1 MTSTEKEFETYT
13 TELFGP
19 GHVLSFRDLK
29 TCYEKWNGKTVSDST
44 FRVTLHRMKKKG
56 VITPVKRGWYKI
68 ESEQRFLL
76 PVGDEEKKIS
86 AHIESE
92 FPFAEWAIWSSSL
105 FDRFASFQSVK
116 EYHFLEM
123 ENGSEESA
131 FYLLQ
136 EHYLENLFL
145 KPDEEIWSN
154 YVIKADKP
162 LIIKTLISESP
173 VEVNAGIPVPAI
185 EKVLVDLFADEL
197 YFHPWLGERDRI
209 MKEVFELTTVNLS
222 VLMRYASRRNRKSYF
237 KEYIL
242 KHELVKPELLEDL

>member
-1 MTSTEKEFETYT
+1 MTFIEKEFKTYAIET
-13 TELFGP
+13 FGH
-19 GHVLSFRDLK
+19 GNVLSFRDLK
-29 TCYEKWNGKTVSDST
+29 TCHEEWSGNFVSDST

-56 VITPVKRGWYKI
+56 VITPIKRGWYKI
-68 ESEQRFLL
+68 EPEQRFVL
-76 PVGDEEKKIS
+76 PVGDEEKRIYT
-86 AHIESE
+86 HLESE
-92 FPFAEWAIWSSSL
+92 FPFAEWAVWSSSL

-116 EYHFLEM
+116 EYLFLEM

-136 EHYLENLFL
+136 EHYSENLFL
-145 KPDEEIWSN
+145 KPDEEVWSN

-173 VEVNAGIPVPAI
+173 VEKNDGIPVPAI
-185 EKVLVDLFADEL
+185 EKVMVDLFADEL
-197 YFHPWLGERDRI
+197 YFQPWLGERDRI
-209 MKEVFELTTVNLS
+209 MKEIFEVTTINLS
-222 VLMRYASRRNRKSYF
+222 VLMRYASRRNRKSFF

>member
-1 MTSTEKEFETYT
+1 MTSAQKEFETYAI
-13 TELFGP
+13 EAFGL
-19 GHVLSFRDLK
+19 GNVLSFRDLK
-29 TCYEKWNGKTVSDST
+29 TCHEEWSGKTVSDST

-56 VITPVKRGWYKI
+56 AITPVKRGWYKI
-68 ESEQRFLL
+68 EPEQRVIL
-76 PVGDEEKKIS
+76 PVGDEEKKIYT
-86 AHIESE
+86 HLESE
-92 FPFAEWAIWSSSL
+92 FPFAEWVVWSSSF

-136 EHYLENLFL
+136 EYYSENLFL

-154 YVIKADKP
+154 YVVKVDKP

-173 VEVNAGIPVPAI
+173 VEKSGGIPVPAI

-197 YFHPWLGERDRI
+197 YFQPWLGERDRI
-209 MKEVFELTTVNLS
+209 MRGVFEVTTINLS
-222 VLMRYASRRNRKSYF
+222 VLMRYASRRNRKPFF